1 MYYVPLSE
9 CTIAPCRSG
18 DVIMA
23 LSSIS
28 THKLSC
34 IFAPIG
40 IPKTAESKQSK
51 IAASVASDAAICAP
65 KMACTQIV
73 YKPF

>member
-1 MYYVPLSE
+1 
-9 CTIAPCRSG
+9 
-18 DVIMA
+18 MA
-23 LSSIS
+23 LSRIS

-34 IFAPIG
+34 IFAPID
-40 IPKTAESKQSK
+40 IPKTAESKQSQ